1 MFTPGYD
8 EENKSKPTIVREI
21 ESTDDGLTAE
31 QAALGLFK
39 GSQPPSTQTSSNSEI
54 HFFSGVQ
61 KGHFHITADLI
72 TSLFRASTRGAAPK
86 NNWAVDG
93 VLDFIAY
100 VRPTA
105 PIP

>member
-39 GSQPPSTQTSSNSEI
+39 GSQPKLLLTLKYISFQEYR
-54 HFFSGVQ
+54 
-61 KGHFHITADLI
+61 
-72 TSLFRASTRGAAPK
+72 RAIS
-86 NNWAVDG
+86 
-93 VLDFIAY
+93 I
-100 VRPTA
+100 
-105 PIP
+105 